1 MTNRPLP
8 LAAFIILA
16 VAGATAWAYWPALT
30 GPFLFDDFSNLNAL
44 AAFNDGFSPAAWREF
59 FLHGMAGPSG
69 RPLSLLSFLIDDWG
83 WPSSPWSFKYTNLCL
98 HILNGLLLFA
108 VAWRLVLRL
117 YPDRA
122 HGWFPALVLAA
133 FWLLNP
139 YQVSSVMYVV
149 QRMAMLAATA
159 VLAGLWIYLIGRQW
173 LEQGKSASGYALV
186 LLGYVVGAGIGVLF
200 KENAALFVLL
210 VGVVE
215 LCCFQS
221 RQRRPFLLRAIL
233 ILPAA
238 AFIAG
243 MALQWPGWA
252 ESYGGF
258 RDFSLGERLLTQARA
273 LGYYLW
279 RYLIPGVSYVGVFGD
294 GFPKSTGLLSPPS
307 TLIWLVV
314 HGALIAA
321 ALILRRHHPLF
332 TLGILF
338 FYVGHLMESTVVP
351 LELFF
356 EHRNYLPSA
365 LLLAPILGCSLNRK
379 VAAGALALL
388 VVLALLLRLQAGFW
402 GDEHRLKVVLA
413 VENPASERAIISL
426 AQYVQRTQGD
436 AVALEVLEHFPG
448 KPGIE
453 LAVNRMSLRCELGV
467 DDEAAVAELLD
478 SPTKYRAK
486 GPTITTAASRLST
499 LVTSG
504 KCATLGLADL
514 DTFLDNYLEAFP
526 RDGQGRQAYLI
537 GRAYLEHER
546 NNYEGFR
553 DSVVAALREW
563 PNRELT
569 LGACGQLGALG
580 HGDDACACLAEFGH
594 VFEGNR
600 NTDRS
605 VLRTALGYGREL
617 KERFRDMYGM
627 CE

>member
-1 MTNRPLP
+1 MTNRTLP
-8 LAAFIILA
+8 LAAVALLA
-16 VAGATAWAYWPALT
+16 VVAATAWACWPALT

-173 LEQGKSASGYALV
+173 LEQGRRGAGYALI
-186 LLGYVVGAGIGVLF
+186 LCAYGVGAGVGVLF

-210 VGVVE
+210 VAVVE
-215 LCCFQS
+215 LCCFRS
-221 RQRRPFLLRAIL
+221 ARPFLLRMIL
-233 ILPAA
+233 ILPAGL
-238 AFIAG
+238 FVLG
-243 MALQWPGWA
+243 LALQWPSMA
-252 ESYGGF
+252 EQYAGF

-273 LGYYLW
+273 VGYYLW
-279 RYLIPGVSYVGVFGD
+279 RYLVPGVSYVGVFGD
-294 GFPKSTGLLSPPS
+294 GFAKSTTLLSPPS
-307 TLIWLVV
+307 TLVW
-314 HGALIAA
+314 LIAHA
-321 ALILRRHHPLF
+321 ALLVAAVTLRGRWPLF
-332 TLGILF
+332 TLAVGF
-338 FYVGHLMESTVVP
+338 FYVGHVMESSVVP

-365 LLLAPILGCSLNRK
+365 LLLAPLLGLATDRRV
-379 VAAGALALL
+379 VAVALA
-388 VVLALLLRLQAGFW
+388 VLAVFVLLLRLQAGFW

-426 AQYVQRTQGD
+426 AQYVLRTQGD
-436 AVALEVLEHFPG
+436 AVALEVLEHYPG
-448 KPGIE
+448 QPGIE
-453 LAVNRMSLRCELGV
+453 LAVNRMALRCRLGI
-467 DDEAAVAELLD
+467 DDESAVAELLA
-478 SPTKYRAK
+478 SPAKYRAK
-486 GPTITTAASRLST
+486 GSTVTEAVGRLSRLVASGTCVT
-499 LVTSG
+499 LELV
-504 KCATLGLADL
+504 DL
-514 DTFLDNYLEAFP
+514 ERFLDNYLQAFP
-526 RDGQGRQAYLI
+526 RDGQGRQAYHTGL
-537 GRAYLEHER
+537 AYIAHEYG
-546 NNYEGFR
+546 NYEGFR
-553 DSVVAALREW
+553 DSLLAALREW

-594 VFEGNR
+594 AFEGNR

-605 VLRTALGYGREL
+605 VLRTALGYGQGLRD
-617 KERFRDMYGM
+617 RFRDMYRM